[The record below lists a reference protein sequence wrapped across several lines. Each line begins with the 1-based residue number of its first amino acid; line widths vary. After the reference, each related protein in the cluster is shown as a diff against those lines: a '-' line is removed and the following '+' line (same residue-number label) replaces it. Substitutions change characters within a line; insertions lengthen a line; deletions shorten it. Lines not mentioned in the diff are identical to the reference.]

1 MATQGEVEV
10 EQPSGFLLKKDIRDL
25 KIISEDAAEYCFKP
39 ASYDLRIGDLYVSTD
54 GRQEFARE
62 PLQGCNVA
70 VPPLGS
76 LIVST
81 REFLSMPGNVVG
93 DFDLRIKLAVKGL
106 FVQMGT
112 QVEPYYN
119 GRLFAIIHNVTAS
132 PVELK
137 WGGDDA
143 ERIFTIQFAYTN
155 GVAEKPEDPKEFRTL
170 RDFLDNTKFA
180 ENQIGGL
187 LRLIN
192 ENKAEFKTSMDR
204 IDGSKQELEES
215 LDKLIASKFDVLQSK
230 LEARAAVDDAL
241 SALQKDERT
250 FKKQLLLGGVG
261 IAAFSVLIPFLIG
274 FAINFARP
282 LAFTDFDKDLGG
294 QLSTLEAEIETIK
307 DSSNGNSRLDTV
319 VTRIDEISTRLLELQ
334 RQIEN
339 SPEVVQDDE
348 KDPSTDS
355 EVEQ

>member
-25 KIISEDAAEYCFKP
+25 KIISEGSAEHCFKP

-54 GRQEFARE
+54 GKQQFARE
-62 PLQGCNVA
+62 PLQGCNVV

-81 REFLSMPGNVVG
+81 REFLRMPGNVVG

-112 QVEPYYN
+112 QVEPHYK

-143 ERIFTIQFAYTN
+143 ERIFTIQFAFTN
-155 GVAEKPEDPKEFRTL
+155 GVAEEPEELKEFRTL
-170 RDFLDNTKFA
+170 RNFLENTEFA

-187 LRLIN
+187 LKLVE
-192 ENKAEFKTSMDR
+192 ENRDELKTAMTKIES
-204 IDGSKQELEES
+204 SKTELERS
-215 LDKLIASKFDVLQSK
+215 LDGLIENRFAVLQSK
-230 LEARAAVDDAL
+230 LDAKTEVDRAL
-241 SALQKDERT
+241 TALQKDERA
-250 FKKQLLLGGVG
+250 FKKQLLLGGLG

-282 LAFTDFDKDLGG
+282 LAFTDFDQDLGG

-307 DSSNGNSRLDTV
+307 DSSNGNNRLDAV
-319 VTRIDEISTRLLELQ
+319 ATRIDEISTRLLELQ

-339 SPEVVQDDE
+339 SPEVVQDE
-348 KDPSTDS
+348 VQNPSANS